1 MRKGKNITLKDKI
14 NVCKTR
20 KKKKTKRGPIMR
32 YGMLTVNWGTKSK
45 KKKKKKTGLKTVQG
59 AHGPSDYWV
68 RDGSSD

>member
-1 MRKGKNITLKDKI
+1 
-14 NVCKTR
+14 
-20 KKKKTKRGPIMR
+20 
-32 YGMLTVNWGTKSK
+32 MLTVNWGTKSK